1 MNAHKASPEASPE
14 AHPEAPSKTRAS
26 KAPST
31 RRSAPAAAA
40 LGSVYVPPLSVS
52 HRALLLQGRD
62 EAFRDLIYSMVLS
75 FGRLLS
81 CREAFGREIGLTG
94 SQYTV
99 LIGVAHRQGSQGVSI
114 RALAEHVLLA
124 STHVTTEVGRLI
136 RKGLLLKR
144 PNRDDRR
151 SVLVSLSPRGQRVLE
166 GLAPFLRQINDTLFQ
181 DIGRAEFDALGQILQ
196 RFTRNTEAAMQQIA
210 PRQGLAQTFKQPL
223 KAVKTAAGTT
233 GRKSGKTAISR
244 RER

>member
-1 MNAHKASPEASPE
+1 MNAP
-14 AHPEAPSKTRAS
+14 
-26 KAPST
+26 KAPKTPVPKIPSA
-31 RRSAPAAAA
+31 RRSAPAAVA
-40 LGSVYVPPLSVS
+40 LSPVYVPPLSVS
-52 HRALLLQGRD
+52 HRALLLQGKD
-62 EAFRDLIYSMVLS
+62 EVFRDLIYSMVLS

-136 RKGLLLKR
+136 RKGLLQKR

-151 SVLVSLSPRGQRVLE
+151 SVLVSLSPRGKCVLA

-181 DIGRAEFDALGQILQ
+181 DIGHAEFDSLGQILQ
-196 RFTRNTEAAMQQIA
+196 RFTRNTEAAMLQIA
-210 PRQGLAQTFKQPL
+210 PRQSSVRGVNKPP
-223 KAVKTAAGTT
+223 KGVKTVARTM
-233 GRKSGKTAISR
+233 GRKISTSAISR

>member
-1 MNAHKASPEASPE
+1 MNT
-14 AHPEAPSKTRAS
+14 SKTSSAR
-26 KAPST
+26 K
-31 RRSAPAAAA
+31 SAPAVTV
-40 LGSVYVPPLSVS
+40 LSPVYVPPLSVS
-52 HRALLLQGRD
+52 HRALLLQGKD

-136 RKGLLLKR
+136 RKGLLQKR

-181 DIGRAEFDALGQILQ
+181 DIGRAEFDSLGQILQ

-210 PRQGLAQTFKQPL
+210 PRQSSVRGINKSP
-223 KAVKTAAGTT
+223 KAVKKPVRTKRSKAGTSAT
-233 GRKSGKTAISR
+233 LR

>member
-1 MNAHKASPEASPE
+1 MNAP
-14 AHPEAPSKTRAS
+14 
-26 KAPST
+26 KAPVPKIPSA
-31 RRSAPAAAA
+31 RRSAPAAVA
-40 LGSVYVPPLSVS
+40 LSPVYVPPLSVS
-52 HRALLLQGRD
+52 HRALVLQGKD
-62 EAFRDLIYSMVLS
+62 EVFRDLIYSMVLS

-136 RKGLLLKR
+136 RKGLLQKR

-151 SVLVSLSPRGQRVLE
+151 SVLVSLSPRGKCVLA

-181 DIGRAEFDALGQILQ
+181 DIGRAEFDSLGQILQ
-196 RFTRNTEAAMQQIA
+196 RFTRNTEAAMLQIA
-210 PRQGLAQTFKQPL
+210 PRQSSVRGVNKPP
-223 KAVKTAAGTT
+223 KAVKTVARTM
-233 GRKSGKTAISR
+233 GRKTSTSAISR

>member
-1 MNAHKASPEASPE
+1 MNT
-14 AHPEAPSKTRAS
+14 SKTLSAR
-26 KAPST
+26 K
-31 RRSAPAAAA
+31 SAPAVAV
-40 LGSVYVPPLSVS
+40 LSPVYVPPLSVS
-52 HRALLLQGRD
+52 HRALLLHGKD

-136 RKGLLLKR
+136 RKGLLQKR

-181 DIGRAEFDALGQILQ
+181 DIGRAEFDSLGQILQ

-210 PRQGLAQTFKQPL
+210 PRQSSVRGINKSP
-223 KAVKTAAGTT
+223 KAVKKPVRTKRSKAGTSAT
-233 GRKSGKTAISR
+233 LR

>member
-1 MNAHKASPEASPE
+1 MN
-14 AHPEAPSKTRAS
+14 AS
-26 KAPST
+26 KAPKTPVPKILSA
-31 RRSAPAAAA
+31 RRSAPAAVA
-40 LGSVYVPPLSVS
+40 LSPVYVPPLSVS
-52 HRALLLQGRD
+52 HRALLLQGKD
-62 EAFRDLIYSMVLS
+62 EVFRDLIYSMVLS

-136 RKGLLLKR
+136 RKGLLQKR

-151 SVLVSLSPRGQRVLE
+151 SVLVSLSPRGKFVLA

-181 DIGRAEFDALGQILQ
+181 DIGRAEFDSLGQILQ
-196 RFTRNTEAAMQQIA
+196 RFTRNTEAAMLQIA
-210 PRQGLAQTFKQPL
+210 PRQSSVRGVNKPP
-223 KAVKTAAGTT
+223 KGVKTVARTM
-233 GRKSGKTAISR
+233 GRKISTSAISR

>member
-1 MNAHKASPEASPE
+1 M
-14 AHPEAPSKTRAS
+14 
-26 KAPST
+26 
-31 RRSAPAAAA
+31 
-40 LGSVYVPPLSVS
+40 
-52 HRALLLQGRD
+52 LQGKD
-62 EAFRDLIYSMVLS
+62 EVFRDLIYSMVLS

-136 RKGLLLKR
+136 RKGLLQKR

-151 SVLVSLSPRGQRVLE
+151 SVLVSLSPRGKCVLA

-181 DIGRAEFDALGQILQ
+181 DIGRAEFDSLGQILQ
-196 RFTRNTEAAMQQIA
+196 RFTRNTEAAMLQIA
-210 PRQGLAQTFKQPL
+210 PRQSSVRGVNKPP
-223 KAVKTAAGTT
+223 KAVKTVARTM
-233 GRKSGKTAISR
+233 GRKISTSAISR

>member
-1 MNAHKASPEASPE
+1 MNT
-14 AHPEAPSKTRAS
+14 SKTLSAR
-26 KAPST
+26 K
-31 RRSAPAAAA
+31 SAPAVAV
-40 LGSVYVPPLSVS
+40 LSPVYVPPLSVS
-52 HRALLLQGRD
+52 HRALLLHGKD

-136 RKGLLLKR
+136 RKGLLQKR

-181 DIGRAEFDALGQILQ
+181 DIGRAEFDSLGQILQ
-196 RFTRNTEAAMQQIA
+196 RFTRNTEAAMLQIA
-210 PRQGLAQTFKQPL
+210 PRQSSVRGVNKPP
-223 KAVKTAAGTT
+223 KAVKTVARTM
-233 GRKSGKTAISR
+233 GRKISTSAISR

>member
-1 MNAHKASPEASPE
+1 MNTP
-14 AHPEAPSKTRAS
+14 KTSSAR
-26 KAPST
+26 K
-31 RRSAPAAAA
+31 SAPDVAV
-40 LGSVYVPPLSVS
+40 LSPVYEPPLSVS
-52 HRALLLQGRD
+52 HRALLLQGKD

-136 RKGLLLKR
+136 RKGLLQKR

-181 DIGRAEFDALGQILQ
+181 DIGRAEFDSLGQILQ

-210 PRQGLAQTFKQPL
+210 PRQSSVRGINKSP
-223 KAVKTAAGTT
+223 KAVKKPVRTKRSKAGTSAT
-233 GRKSGKTAISR
+233 LR

>member
-1 MNAHKASPEASPE
+1 MNAP
-14 AHPEAPSKTRAS
+14 
-26 KAPST
+26 KAPVPKIPSA
-31 RRSAPAAAA
+31 RRSAPAAVA
-40 LGSVYVPPLSVS
+40 LSPVYVPPLSVS
-52 HRALLLQGRD
+52 HRALLLQGKD
-62 EAFRDLIYSMVLS
+62 EVFRDLIYSMVLS

-136 RKGLLLKR
+136 RKGLLQKR

-151 SVLVSLSPRGQRVLE
+151 SVLVSLSPRGKCVLA

-181 DIGRAEFDALGQILQ
+181 DIGRAEFDSLGQILQ
-196 RFTRNTEAAMQQIA
+196 RFTRNTEAAMLQIA
-210 PRQGLAQTFKQPL
+210 PRQSSVRGVNKPP
-223 KAVKTAAGTT
+223 KAVKTVARTM
-233 GRKSGKTAISR
+233 GRKISTSAISR

>member
-1 MNAHKASPEASPE
+1 MNTP
-14 AHPEAPSKTRAS
+14 KTSSAR
-26 KAPST
+26 K
-31 RRSAPAAAA
+31 SAPDVAV
-40 LGSVYVPPLSVS
+40 LSPVYEPPLSVS
-52 HRALLLQGRD
+52 HRALLLQGKD

-136 RKGLLLKR
+136 RKGLLQKR

-181 DIGRAEFDALGQILQ
+181 DIGRAEFDSLGQILQ

-210 PRQGLAQTFKQPL
+210 PRQSSVRGINKPL
-223 KAVKTAAGTT
+223 KAVKKAVRTK
-233 GRKSGKTAISR
+233 GRKVSISRIAATLR

>member
-1 MNAHKASPEASPE
+1 MKSP
-14 AHPEAPSKTRAS
+14 KTPPKTPA
-26 KAPST
+26 A

-40 LGSVYVPPLSVS
+40 LSPVYVPPLSVS
-52 HRALLLQGRD
+52 HRALLLQGKD

-136 RKGLLLKR
+136 RKGLLQKR

-196 RFTRNTEAAMQQIA
+196 RFTRNTETAMQQIA
-210 PRQGLAQTFKQPL
+210 PRQGLARSVKKPL
-223 KAVKTAAGTT
+223 KAVKTAVGTT
-233 GRKSGKTAISR
+233 GRKAGKTAISR
-244 RER
+244 REG

>member
-1 MNAHKASPEASPE
+1 MNAP
-14 AHPEAPSKTRAS
+14 
-26 KAPST
+26 KAPKTPVPKIPSA
-31 RRSAPAAAA
+31 RRSAPAAVA
-40 LGSVYVPPLSVS
+40 LSPVYVPPRSVS
-52 HRALLLQGRD
+52 HRALLLQGKD
-62 EAFRDLIYSMVLS
+62 EVFRDLIYSMVLS

-136 RKGLLLKR
+136 RKGLLQKR

-151 SVLVSLSPRGQRVLE
+151 SVLVSLSPRGKCVLA

-181 DIGRAEFDALGQILQ
+181 DIGRAEFDSLGQILQ
-196 RFTRNTEAAMQQIA
+196 RFTRNTEAAMLQIA
-210 PRQGLAQTFKQPL
+210 PRQSSVRGVNKPP
-223 KAVKTAAGTT
+223 KAVKTVARTM
-233 GRKSGKTAISR
+233 GRKISTSAISR

>member
-1 MNAHKASPEASPE
+1 MNTP
-14 AHPEAPSKTRAS
+14 KTSSAR
-26 KAPST
+26 K
-31 RRSAPAAAA
+31 SAPDVAV
-40 LGSVYVPPLSVS
+40 LSPVYEPPLSVS
-52 HRALLLQGRD
+52 HRALLLQGKD

-136 RKGLLLKR
+136 RKGLLQKR

-181 DIGRAEFDALGQILQ
+181 DIGRAEFDSLGQILQ

-210 PRQGLAQTFKQPL
+210 PRQSSVRGINKPL
-223 KAVKTAAGTT
+223 KAVKKAVRTK
-233 GRKSGKTAISR
+233 GRKASISSISATLR

>member
-1 MNAHKASPEASPE
+1 MNT
-14 AHPEAPSKTRAS
+14 SKTAS
-26 KAPST
+26 ARKP
-31 RRSAPAAAA
+31 APAVAVP
-40 LGSVYVPPLSVS
+40 SPVYVPPLSVS
-52 HRALLLQGRD
+52 HRALLLQGKD

-136 RKGLLLKR
+136 RKGLLQKR

-181 DIGRAEFDALGQILQ
+181 DIGPAEFDSLGQILQ
-196 RFTRNTEAAMQQIA
+196 RFTRNTEAAMQQIG
-210 PRQGLAQTFKQPL
+210 PRQSSVRGSNKSP
-223 KAVKTAAGTT
+223 KAVKKLVRTKRSKAGTSAT
-233 GRKSGKTAISR
+233 LR

>member
-1 MNAHKASPEASPE
+1 MNT
-14 AHPEAPSKTRAS
+14 SKISSAR
-26 KAPST
+26 K
-31 RRSAPAAAA
+31 SAPGVAV
-40 LGSVYVPPLSVS
+40 LSPVYVPPLSVS
-52 HRALLLQGRD
+52 HRALLLQGKD

-136 RKGLLLKR
+136 RKGLLQKR

-181 DIGRAEFDALGQILQ
+181 DIGRAEFDSLGQILQ

-210 PRQGLAQTFKQPL
+210 PRQSSVRGINKPL
-223 KAVKTAAGTT
+223 KAVKKAVRTK
-233 GRKSGKTAISR
+233 GRKVSISRISATLR

>member
-1 MNAHKASPEASPE
+1 MNT
-14 AHPEAPSKTRAS
+14 SKTSSAR
-26 KAPST
+26 K
-31 RRSAPAAAA
+31 SAPGVAV
-40 LGSVYVPPLSVS
+40 LSPVYVPPLSVS
-52 HRALLLQGRD
+52 HRALLLQGKD

-136 RKGLLLKR
+136 RKGLLQKR

-181 DIGRAEFDALGQILQ
+181 DIGRAEFDSLGQILQ

-210 PRQGLAQTFKQPL
+210 PRQSSVRGINKSP
-223 KAVKTAAGTT
+223 KAVKKPVRTKRSKAGTSAT
-233 GRKSGKTAISR
+233 LR

>member
-1 MNAHKASPEASPE
+1 MNT
-14 AHPEAPSKTRAS
+14 SKTAS
-26 KAPST
+26 ARK
-31 RRSAPAAAA
+31 SAPAVAVP
-40 LGSVYVPPLSVS
+40 SPVYVPPLSVS
-52 HRALLLQGRD
+52 HRALLLQGKD

-136 RKGLLLKR
+136 RKGLLQKR

-181 DIGRAEFDALGQILQ
+181 DIGRAEFDSLGQILQ

-210 PRQGLAQTFKQPL
+210 PRQSSVRGINKSP
-223 KAVKTAAGTT
+223 KAVKKLVRTKRSKAGTSAT
-233 GRKSGKTAISR
+233 LR

>member
-1 MNAHKASPEASPE
+1 MNAP
-14 AHPEAPSKTRAS
+14 
-26 KAPST
+26 KAPVPKIPSA
-31 RRSAPAAAA
+31 RRSAPAAVA
-40 LGSVYVPPLSVS
+40 LSPVYVPPLSVS
-52 HRALLLQGRD
+52 HRALLLQGKD
-62 EAFRDLIYSMVLS
+62 EVFRDLIYSMVLS

-136 RKGLLLKR
+136 RKGLLQKR

-151 SVLVSLSPRGQRVLE
+151 SVLVSLSPRGKCVLA

-181 DIGRAEFDALGQILQ
+181 DIGRAEFDSLGQILQ
-196 RFTRNTEAAMQQIA
+196 RFTRNTEAAMLQIA
-210 PRQGLAQTFKQPL
+210 PRQSSVRGVNKPP
-223 KAVKTAAGTT
+223 KAVKTVARTM
-233 GRKSGKTAISR
+233 GRKTSTSAISR

>member
-1 MNAHKASPEASPE
+1 MKSP
-14 AHPEAPSKTRAS
+14 KTPPKTPAARC
-26 KAPST
+26 
-31 RRSAPAAAA
+31 SAPAAAA
-40 LGSVYVPPLSVS
+40 LSPVYVPPLSVS
-52 HRALLLQGRD
+52 HRALLLQGKD

-136 RKGLLLKR
+136 RKGLLQKR

-151 SVLVSLSPRGQRVLE
+151 SVLVQRTATGMAFLREMRTILRDAASAMRMAISPR
-166 GLAPFLRQINDTLFQ
+166 LAISSFLIMLCPGYDEAAPHRGTCPVRQHARPARGCGTR
-181 DIGRAEFDALGQILQ
+181 RAE
-196 RFTRNTEAAMQQIA
+196 RR
-210 PRQGLAQTFKQPL
+210 LAGHG
-223 KAVKTAAGTT
+223 AGAHPPPGT
-233 GRKSGKTAISR
+233 GRVSPRARRGSR
-244 RER
+244 AW